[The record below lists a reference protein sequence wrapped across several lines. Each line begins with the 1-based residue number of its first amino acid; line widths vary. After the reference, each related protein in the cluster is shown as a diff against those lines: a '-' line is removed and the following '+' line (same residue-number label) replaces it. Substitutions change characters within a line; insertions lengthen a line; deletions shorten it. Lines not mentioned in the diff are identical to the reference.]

1 VNGVSQHACRMTQTI
16 PAGDQA
22 PQKQRAR
29 KTGSAARTGPARKAA
44 PRKLAASARDQADQ
58 VPAPAVR
65 VRAGSPEAVLAI
77 VPHLLGFAP
86 ETSMVIIGTE
96 AQRGAVRVTLRYDL
110 PEPPDQDLA
119 ADIAEHAAAVLEAQ
133 CLTVAIAVG
142 YGPDELVRPIAMA
155 VGAGMNRAGI
165 AVPECLR
172 VDGGRYWS
180 YTCGDE
186 GCCPEQGMPFD
197 GPSHAASAVMEA
209 AGERILAGRGAV
221 VGTLAPVAGAAAE
234 SMREATR
241 RAERHVTQIIAKVRK
256 STRVGAARHMIASEG
271 LAAVAGLIA
280 TYQAGDRYSTDY
292 QIAWLTVAL
301 KDLRVRDDAWARMD
315 PTDREAHLRMWTDV
329 VRRAQPGYVAAP
341 ASLLAFVAWQDGN
354 GVLANIAL
362 DRALKDVPGY
372 SMATLL
378 RQVITAG
385 APPSMARLPLTPD
398 EVAACYEGID
408 DEIDGED
415 LDDDDP
421 DDEFCEDGGDDEDES
436 DEGDEGGYGD
446 GRPVVG

>member
-1 VNGVSQHACRMTQTI
+1 MTHTI

-22 PQKQRAR
+22 PQKQRPR
-29 KTGSAARTGPARKAA
+29 KTGSAARTRPGGRTTTRQLPA
-44 PRKLAASARDQADQ
+44 PGRDQADQ

-65 VRAGSPEAVLAI
+65 VRAGSPSAVLAI

-110 PEPPDQDLA
+110 PEPADQDLA
-119 ADIAEHAAAVLEAQ
+119 ADIAEHAAAVLAAQ
-133 CLTVAIAVG
+133 RLTAAIVIG
-142 YGPDELVRPIAMA
+142 YGPDELVRPLAMA
-155 VGAGMNRAGI
+155 LGGGMNRAGI
-165 AVPECLR
+165 GVPECLR

-180 YTCGDE
+180 YTCDDQDCCPDQGVPLDE
-186 GCCPEQGMPFD
+186 GG
-197 GPSHAASAVMEA
+197 HTASAVMAA
-209 AGERILAGRGAV
+209 AGERVLAGRSAV
-221 VGTLAPVAGAAAE
+221 ADTLAPVTGAAAE
-234 SMREATR
+234 SMRLATG

-256 STRVGAARHMIASEG
+256 STRVGAARHMIAGEG
-271 LAAVAGLIA
+271 LAAVASLIA
-280 TYQAGDRYSTDY
+280 DYRAGGQYSTDY

-315 PTDREAHLRMWTDV
+315 PRDRDAHRRLWIDV

-362 DRALKDVPGY
+362 DRALNDTPGY

-385 APPSMARLPLTPD
+385 APPSMARLPLTPE
-398 EVAACYEGID
+398 EVAACYDDIDADLD
-408 DEIDGED
+408 DEGAGEFCKDDGDGED
-415 LDDDDP
+415 KSDDNGV
-421 DDEFCEDGGDDEDES
+421 DEYRDE
-436 DEGDEGGYGD
+436 
-446 GRPVVG
+446 

>member
-1 VNGVSQHACRMTQTI
+1 MTHTI

-22 PQKQRAR
+22 PQKQRPR
-29 KTGSAARTGPARKAA
+29 KTGSAARTRPAGRATTRQL
-44 PRKLAASARDQADQ
+44 PVPVRDQADQ

-65 VRAGSPEAVLAI
+65 VRAGSPSAVLAI

-86 ETSMVIIGTE
+86 EASMVIIGTE

-110 PEPPDQDLA
+110 PEPADQELA
-119 ADIAEHAAAVLEAQ
+119 ADIAEHAAAVLAAQ
-133 CLTVAIAVG
+133 RLTVAIAVG
-142 YGPDELVRPIAMA
+142 YGPDELVRPLAMA
-155 VGAGMNRAGI
+155 LGGGMSRAGI

-172 VDGGRYWS
+172 VDDGRYWS
-180 YTCGDE
+180 YTCGDQD
-186 GCCPEQGMPFD
+186 CCPDRGVPLAETV
-197 GPSHAASAVMEA
+197 HTASAVMAA
-209 AGERILAGRGAV
+209 AGERVLAGRGAV
-221 VGTLAPVAGAAAE
+221 ADILAPVAGAAAE
-234 SMREATR
+234 SMRQATC

-256 STRVGAARHMIASEG
+256 STRVGAARHMIAGEG
-271 LAAVAGLIA
+271 LAAVASLIA
-280 TYQAGDRYSTDY
+280 VYRAGGQYSTDY

-315 PTDREAHLRMWTDV
+315 PGDRDAHRRLWIDV

-362 DRALKDVPGY
+362 DRALNDTPGY

-398 EVAACYEGID
+398 EVAACYDGID
-408 DEIDGED
+408 ADLDDEGAGEFCKDDGDGED
-415 LDDDDP
+415 KSDDNGV
-421 DDEFCEDGGDDEDES
+421 DEYRDE
-436 DEGDEGGYGD
+436 
-446 GRPVVG
+446 